1 MDIMIG
7 RALIRETENV
17 RPHSLENGETIFCF
31 QFSDIKENYP
41 PLLSKPNE
49 GPNDRTGHF
58 SCCKWARGWYSSPSA
73 NVISHNVMFHFGF
86 KKFL

>member
-7 RALIRETENV
+7 RALIRERGKMCPTLWRMERQYFVSN
-17 RPHSLENGETIFCF
+17 F
-31 QFSDIKENYP
+31 QPLKKNYP
-41 PLLSKPNE
+41 PLLSKSNE